1 MHKIVRTFSVLVLI
15 YISSSALSEEI
26 MYCTD
31 NADQVIG
38 FNSKN
43 DWAFTW
49 FEEGRHTVKF
59 SANYK
64 QLKIGTEEYQCQKP
78 YAMIGK
84 AEIVCQ
90 QNSGLT
96 FIFNPMNKKYI
107 KLDCSIFSYTS
118 NAGDTC
124 SLAQGTCVKF

>member
-1 MHKIVRTFSVLVLI
+1 MHKIVRTFSVLVLM

-38 FNSKN
+38 FTSKN
-43 DWAFTW
+43 DWAFTR
-49 FEEGRHTVKF
+49 FEEARYTVKF
-59 SANYK
+59 SANYT
-64 QLKIGTEEYQCQKP
+64 QLQIGTDEYQCQKP
-78 YAMIGK
+78 YATIGK
-84 AEIVCQ
+84 DGIVCQ
-90 QNSGLT
+90 QNSGFT
-96 FIFNPMNKKYI
+96 FIFNPKNKKYI

-118 NAGDTC
+118 DVGDTC